1 MGSRSPSTY
10 NWQHILS
17 YLRLEWLVGVRELC
31 RYGTKIHAKWKLRCD
46 RQSQFRDRPVSSF
59 LHTIARFCLRFYDM
73 EIDATTPA
81 PSPPPTDA
89 NATEYMDEDP
99 IKPSSETSTE
109 AQGDQDELYTVAL
122 LIDELKHEDVQ
133 YRLNAMK
140 NLVVIAKALG
150 PERTRNELLPFLQ
163 GAFRSLHFDRK
174 NQQNL
179 SCCRQ
184 FPNSVLKSCWQ
195 DCIECIDD
203 EDEVLSVLADEL
215 SKLTEAV
222 GGPEYSYFLL
232 TPLENIAAVE
242 ETSVREQ
249 VRVRSREGKRKEHE
263 QIGHSSGHNTHICW
277 HWSII
282 RPSHRYASSL
292 LHCRQIMW
300 NNIIYHCSR
309 DWAWANGSRVGRLP
323 PVSMPMHIPRSPPT
337 RKTSFEGKNNAQFR
351 DLLFLFSLSFSC

>member
-31 RYGTKIHAKWKLRCD
+31 RYGTKIHAKWKKLRCD

-59 LHTIARFCLRFYDM
+59 LHTIARFCLRFHDM

-174 NQQNL
+174 IQQNL

-184 FPNSVLKSCWQ
+184 FPNSVLKS
-195 DCIECIDD
+195 
-203 EDEVLSVLADEL
+203 
-215 SKLTEAV
+215 
-222 GGPEYSYFLL
+222 LL
-232 TPLENIAAVE
+232 TGLYRMHWRWRRSIVGLGW
-242 ETSVREQ
+242 
-249 VRVRSREGKRKEHE
+249 RVIKADRSGRWSWIQLLSPYPPRK
-263 QIGHSSGHNTHICW
+263 
-277 HWSII
+277 
-282 RPSHRYASSL
+282 
-292 LHCRQIMW
+292 
-300 NNIIYHCSR
+300 HCSCRR
-309 DWAWANGSRVGRLP
+309 DICARTGTRTLERGKKKRAWTNRAFIWTQYAYMLTLVDYQAVASLCQLVVTLP
-323 PVSMPMHIPRSPPT
+323 PNHVEQYYLPLLKRLSLGEWF
-337 RKTSFEGKNNAQFR
+337 TSRTSATGLYADAYSKVPANTQNELR
-351 DLLFLFSLSFSC
+351 R